1 MAEKEG
7 WRAVILDLD
16 QLILRTE
23 YIRFQAWNIVLREF
37 RIKGMSRR
45 EYMERCVGKSIYDE
59 IAPKLIADRKSDAWP
74 EILGREVY
82 DKTEELFEKRGIK
95 KMPLAT
101 AALDLFYAHF
111 NGKLGVCSG
120 KNEEKLRQKL
130 EKAKIKKYFPEKY
143 WAPRDKFGG
152 KAKPDPS
159 PYLGACRLL
168 GVEPA
173 ECIVFEDSLDGVL
186 SAKRAGCFVVGMPSN
201 WNRHQTPQI
210 SEIADRTFFHGWKS
224 FLSLGLS
231 NFIEEY

>member
-1 MAEKEG
+1 MGKWLA
-7 WRAVILDLD
+7 AILDLD

-23 YIRFQAWNIVLREF
+23 HIRFKAWNRELLF
-37 RIKGMSRR
+37 FGIKTMSRK
-45 EYMERCVGKSIYDE
+45 EYTERCVGKSIYDE
-59 IAPKLIADRKSDAWP
+59 IAPKLVADRKSNVSP
-74 EILGREVY
+74 RILGDMVY
-82 DKTEELFEKRGIK
+82 ERTEELFERRGIT
-95 KMPLAT
+95 KMPLAGT
-101 AALDLFYAHF
+101 ALDFLQRHF
-111 NGKLGVCSG
+111 HGRLGVCSG

-130 EKAKIKKYFPEKY
+130 EKAKLIKYFPEKY

-186 SAKRAGCFVVGMPSN
+186 SAHRAGCFVVGMPSN

-210 SEIADRTFFHGWKS
+210 SKIADRTFFHGWKS